1 MIAFDIYH
9 VLHTRRQLLS
19 STSNPVP
26 LETSMT
32 ATSAL
37 IERILIGLTVLIA
50 FALYD
55 LTPSS
60 LLSPTS
66 MPPKP
71 KLNVH
76 NFPRPPLLEKT
87 PRHLQIKWQN
97 QVIADTNDAYWVLET
112 THPPSKP
119 YPPFPLPILNL
130 LYHQR

>member
-1 MIAFDIYH
+1 
-9 VLHTRRQLLS
+9 
-19 STSNPVP
+19 
-26 LETSMT
+26 MT

-60 LLSPTS
+60 LLSPTG

-97 QVIADTNDAYWVLET
+97 QVIANTNDAYWVLET
-112 THPPSKP
+112 THPPSTP
-119 YPPFPLPILNL
+119 YPPFPLPLLNL